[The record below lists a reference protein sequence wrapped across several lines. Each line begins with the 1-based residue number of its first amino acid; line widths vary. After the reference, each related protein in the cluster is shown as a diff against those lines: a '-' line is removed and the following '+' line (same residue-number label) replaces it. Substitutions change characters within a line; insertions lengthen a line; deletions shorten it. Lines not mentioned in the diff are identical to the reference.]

1 MKKEFGK
8 NTTPSLQDVSP
19 VFDTNS
25 CDITLT
31 PEGLAYL
38 GVLPHQPTL
47 TQPQFPLPTIKTAR
61 LIKRAM

>member
-8 NTTPSLQDVSP
+8 KKSFAATDANPILATNT
-19 VFDTNS
+19 

-38 GVLPHQPTL
+38 GVLPHQPIGTK
-47 TQPQFPLPTIKTAR
+47 PPSPRPAMKTAR